1 MSSRIPLAPWAELN
15 GVVKRYGSKTALDGI
30 DLAIRPGELVALLG
44 PNGAGKTTAVRL
56 LLGLLRPDRGTALLF
71 GRDPA
76 SPEARRRL
84 GALLQISKV
93 PDTLTPRE
101 HLRLFA
107 SYYPNPLAPAEA
119 LAAVGLG
126 DRADRLFGKLSGGER
141 QRALYALALV
151 GRPDLLVLD
160 EPTVG
165 LDVESRRALWA
176 ETRSQVAAGRSVLL
190 TTHYLEEADALADRV
205 VVLHHGRIVAQ
216 GTPQEIKSL
225 AAGRRIRARSRLPVA
240 EIERISGVSSARRDG
255 ELIEIL
261 TPRAEGVVAALLAA
275 DPQLA
280 DLEITSA
287 GLEEA
292 FLSLTRST
300 EPGGPVPLEGAA

>member
-1 MSSRIPLAPWAELN
+1 MNGQVPRAPLAELN
-15 GVVKRYGSKTALDGI
+15 GAVKRFGNKTALAGV

-56 LLGLLRPDRGTALLF
+56 LLGLLRPDAGTALLF
-71 GRDPA
+71 SRDP
-76 SPEARRRL
+76 SVPEARQRM

-93 PDTLTPRE
+93 PETLTPRE

-107 SYYPNPLAPAEA
+107 SYYPDPLTPAEA
-119 LAAVGLG
+119 LAAVGLE
-126 DRADRLFGKLSGGER
+126 DRGDRLFGKLSGGER
-141 QRALYALALV
+141 QRALFALALV

-165 LDVESRRALWA
+165 LDVEARRALWA
-176 ETRSQVAAGRSVLL
+176 QTRAQVNAGRSVLL

-205 VVLHHGRIVAQ
+205 VVIHSGRVVAQ
-216 GTPQEIKSL
+216 GTPQHIKSL
-225 AAGRRIRARSRLPVA
+225 AAGRRIRARSRLP
-240 EIERISGVSSARRDG
+240 IETVQAISGVTSVRRDG
-255 ELIEIL
+255 EILEIL
-261 TPRAEGVVAALLAA
+261 TPRAEGVTAALLAA
-275 DPQLA
+275 DRDLM

-292 FLSLTRST
+292 FLALTRNPVANAG
-300 EPGGPVPLEGAA
+300 EPS